1 MKKVTKDNNLRLNFD
16 SIFRGKKIP
25 ILTLDEK
32 WLSIFSGNN
41 KNARIRALQADLNA
55 LLVKQGKIAGD
66 IRGYK
71 KIKAQFMQ
79 DIVENMEV
87 DQSFFGKLKAKKLEK
102 SQKKILEIKERLE
115 KAEEEEKELPNEIK
129 RVNEQLLKES
139 IQICYGRIDEN
150 SRKINSL
157 DEEISEM
164 RIRLKQ
170 MILEK
175 QDMEEENTLMY
186 TYMHDTLGHQ
196 AMEVLDK
203 QEFRYADTKSE
214 MI

>member
-1 MKKVTKDNNLRLNFD
+1 MKKATKKNDLRLNFD

-32 WLSIFSGNN
+32 WLSIFTEDNR
-41 KNARIRALQADLNA
+41 NAKIRSLQADLNA
-55 LLVKQGKIAGD
+55 LLMRQGRLSGD
-66 IRGYK
+66 IKGYK
-71 KIKAQFMQ
+71 RIKAQFMQ

-102 SQKKILEIKERLE
+102 SQKKILEINERLE

-129 RVNEQLLKES
+129 RVNEELLKES
-139 IQICYGRIDEN
+139 IQICYGRISEN
-150 SRKINSL
+150 SRKINEL

-164 RIRLKQ
+164 RIRLKK
-170 MILEK
+170 MILDK

-196 AMEVLDK
+196 SMETLDR
-203 QEFRYADTKSE
+203 QEFRYADTESK

>member
-1 MKKVTKDNNLRLNFD
+1 MKRATKQNDLRLNFD

-25 ILTLDEK
+25 ILTLDER
-32 WLSIFSGNN
+32 WLSIFSEGN
-41 KNARIRALQADLNA
+41 KNAKIKSLQADLNS
-55 LLVKQGKIAGD
+55 LLMRQGKIAGD
-66 IRGYK
+66 IKGYK
-71 KIKAQFMQ
+71 RIKSQFMQ

-102 SQKKILEIKERLE
+102 SQKKILEINERLE
-115 KAEEEEKELPNEIK
+115 KAEDEEKELPNEIK
-129 RVNEQLLKES
+129 SVNEQLLKES

-150 SRKINSL
+150 SRKINDL

-164 RIRLKQ
+164 RIKLKK
-170 MILEK
+170 MILDK

-186 TYMHDTLGHQ
+186 TYMHDMLGHES
-196 AMEVLDK
+196 METLDK
-203 QEFRYADTKSE
+203 QEYRYADTKSE